1 MSIKN
6 KEELYGLL
14 YEFDDMVT
22 SVQKTLEIVNVDKAA
37 EWNLTPKEY
46 GLLFVYRT
54 WLGRLHQCYGEIDQ
68 NLSEQMKTE
77 EEP

>member
-1 MSIKN
+1 MPIEN
-6 KEELYGLL
+6 KEELYALL

-22 SVQKTLEIVNVDKAA
+22 SVQKTLEGVDVDKAA

-46 GLLFVYRT
+46 GLLFVYRA
-54 WLGRLHQCYGEIDQ
+54 WLDRLHQCYGEIDR

-77 EEP
+77 ES